1 MTSLKPRAE
10 DRAAARERTDA
21 PRTPEGVPGRQEVV
35 AGRYAVETRIGAGG
49 LGVVQ
54 LATDL
59 ESGRHVALKRVD
71 PAIAQNR
78 HAVERLLRGARA
90 ARALSGRYVAR
101 VLDVGID
108 GGAPLIVSEYLEGS
122 DFTSYLR
129 RRGPLRVREAVK
141 YLLQICEA
149 VAEAHAAGLLHRDI
163 KPENLFLSIG
173 AGAPSVK
180 VLDFGVSAV
189 ACGVESEGPNAASGA
204 MRGSLLYM
212 APEQMRSAG
221 GIDERVDIW
230 SIGAVAYA
238 LLCGV
243 SPFDAPTELDICTR
257 VLNEPPSPFPPHVE
271 PVELRTLLL
280 RCLDK
285 DPEARPPDVAKLA
298 FALARFGGEGAED
311 AAERVWEVLRAEDET
326 VRMATP
332 APAAVD
338 EWAPDTLADLPRMSP
353 DDLLHDLETT
363 AKWDAAAGT
372 RHSDVTLVS
381 HAGASWDGGEQLRAS
396 RTPPPVLTV
405 SVPERP
411 SDPAANGPGQ
421 RPSGEDTPVPLAG
434 RGAQRVSTDA
444 APRVTPTIDA
454 RAPAETERLTVV
466 RRPPSPWPRR
476 LAVAAAGLGL
486 LAGLVGV
493 WLVQA
498 RTLDAGKGVP
508 PAAKGVERRA
518 VQAARSSAASRR
530 PAATALPTPEATP
543 EPTPEPAT
551 ELPPEPPVA
560 EPGADGVAGPEAA
573 RPGGEAPQAAP
584 GGPYRP
590 PRPDVIYDEVE
601 RERLRREKLERERQ
615 WREATERARQQR
627 DAIRREAPPPEG
639 TAREAQLPGGSARE
653 AQPPAASDGAP
664 RPDGG

>member
-10 DRAAARERTDA
+10 DRAAARGRTDA
-21 PRTPEGVPGRQEVV
+21 PGTPEGVPGRQEVV

-101 VLDVGID
+101 VLDVGVE
-108 GGAPLIVSEYLEGS
+108 GGAPFIVSEYLEGS
-122 DFTSYLR
+122 DFTSYLQ
-129 RRGPLRVREAVK
+129 RRGPLRLREAVK

-221 GIDERVDIW
+221 GIDERADIW

-243 SPFDAPTELDICTR
+243 SPFEAPTELDICTR
-257 VLNEPPSPFPPHVE
+257 VLSEPPSPFPPHVE
-271 PVELRTLLL
+271 PVELRMLLL

-332 APAAVD
+332 APVAVD

-405 SVPERP
+405 SAPERS

-421 RPSGEDTPVPLAG
+421 RPSSEETPVPLAG
-434 RGAQRVSTDA
+434 RAAQRISA
-444 APRVTPTIDA
+444 DA

-498 RTLDAGKGVP
+498 RTLDADKGVP
-508 PAAKGVERRA
+508 PAAKSVERRA
-518 VQAARSSAASRR
+518 VPAASSSAASL
-530 PAATALPTPEATP
+530 PAATALPTPEPAP
-543 EPTPEPAT
+543 EPTPEPPA
-551 ELPPEPPVA
+551 A
-560 EPGADGVAGPEAA
+560 EPGAEGAASPEAA
-573 RPGGEAPQAAP
+573 RPVGEAPQAAP

-590 PRPDVIYDEVE
+590 SRPDVIYDEVE
-601 RERLRREKLERERQ
+601 RERLRRQKLDRERQ
-615 WREATERARQQR
+615 WREATERALQQR
-627 DAIRREAPPPEG
+627 DALRREPQPPE
-639 TAREAQLPGGSARE
+639 GSARE
-653 AQPPAASDGAP
+653 PQPPAASGGAQ